1 MKLRPC
7 AAKYAYTCYKC
18 GTMFGSDARF
28 DPPESAYCLVGCAV
42 PPMEARKDDDGKL
55 RYDLIPVYP
64 LEEVA
69 RVYTLG
75 AKKYADHNWR
85 KGIAWSRIYGAMQR
99 HANAYW
105 QGESNDPEDG
115 QKHLAS
121 VVWTAFTLM
130 EYEKFK
136 LGEDD
141 RWKYSSPS

>member
-1 MKLRPC
+1 MEDKPSPNSPC
-7 AAKYAYTCYKC
+7 RC
-18 GTMFGSDARF
+18 GLPR
-28 DPPESAYCLVGCAV
+28 EHVGGCKNDQGI
-42 PPMEARKDDDGKL
+42 EKL

-85 KGIAWSRIYGAMQR
+85 KGIAWSRVYSAMQR

-105 QGESNDPEDG
+105 RGESIDPEDG

-121 VVWTAFTLM
+121 VVWAAFTLM

-136 LGEDD
+136 WGEDD
-141 RWKYSSPS
+141 RWKYPSLS